1 MKIGFIGLGNLGT
14 PIAINLLEQTGEL
27 YVFNRTASKMEPLV
41 SAGATPCSSVKDLA
55 AACDIIFSIV
65 ADDAALNQITLDED
79 GIVKN
84 LKEGGIHVS
93 ISTILPETAGKLAA
107 EHASKNQQYVAAP
120 VMGRPEAARA
130 RKLNFLVSGNAVAV
144 QNVKPFLTY
153 CGAAGI
159 WEFGEQVA
167 AANVAK
173 LCNNYLIV
181 AAIEAMSESIELAE
195 KSGIDK
201 QQWANMIT
209 QTLFSAPVY
218 INYSKLLLEENYLP
232 AGFFLRLG
240 LKDVNLVLE
249 QAKSVKARMPVAEL
263 AKKQF
268 ENCMEKGLGEYD
280 WTAVR
285 MALQ

>member
-14 PIAINLLEQTGEL
+14 PIASNLLEQTGEL

-41 SAGATPCSSVKDLA
+41 SAGATACSSVKQVA
-55 AACDIIFSIV
+55 AICDIIFSIV
-65 ADDAALNQITLDED
+65 ADDVALNEITLNED

-84 LKEGGIHVS
+84 FKEGGIHVS
-93 ISTILPETAGKLAA
+93 ISTILPQTAEKLAA
-107 EHASKNQQYVAAP
+107 AHASRNQQYVAAP

-130 RKLNFLVSGNAVAV
+130 RKLNFLVSGNAAAV
-144 QNVKPFLTY
+144 QNVKPFLTD

-181 AAIEAMSESIELAE
+181 AAIEAMSEAIELAE

-218 INYSKLLLEENYLP
+218 INYSKLLLAENYLP

-249 QAKSVKARMPVAEL
+249 QARVVEAKMPLADV

-268 ENCMEKGLGEYD
+268 ESCIRKGLGEYD

-285 MALQ
+285 MALK

>member
-1 MKIGFIGLGNLGT
+1 MKNSRLRPGT
-14 PIAINLLEQTGEL
+14 KVL
-27 YVFNRTASKMEPLV
+27 
-41 SAGATPCSSVKDLA
+41 
-55 AACDIIFSIV
+55 
-65 ADDAALNQITLDED
+65 
-79 GIVKN
+79 
-84 LKEGGIHVS
+84 
-93 ISTILPETAGKLAA
+93 
-107 EHASKNQQYVAAP
+107 
-120 VMGRPEAARA
+120 GRPEAARA
-130 RKLNFLVSGNAVAV
+130 RKLNFLVSGNAAAV
-144 QNVKPFLTY
+144 QNVKPFLTD

-181 AAIEAMSESIELAE
+181 AAIEAMSEAIELAE

-240 LKDVNLVLE
+240 LKDVNLLLQ
-249 QAKSVKARMPVAEL
+249 QAQSVAAKMPVAEV

-268 ENCMEKGLGEYD
+268 ENCMQKGLGEYD

-285 MALQ
+285 MALK

>member
-1 MKIGFIGLGNLGT
+1 
-14 PIAINLLEQTGEL
+14 
-27 YVFNRTASKMEPLV
+27 
-41 SAGATPCSSVKDLA
+41 
-55 AACDIIFSIV
+55 
-65 ADDAALNQITLDED
+65 
-79 GIVKN
+79 
-84 LKEGGIHVS
+84 
-93 ISTILPETAGKLAA
+93 
-107 EHASKNQQYVAAP
+107 
-120 VMGRPEAARA
+120 MGRPEAARA
-130 RKLNFLVSGNAVAV
+130 RKLNFLVSGNAGAV
-144 QNVKPFLTY
+144 QKVKPFLTY

-181 AAIEAMSESIELAE
+181 AAIEAMSEAIELAE
-195 KSGIDK
+195 KSGINK

-240 LKDVNLVLE
+240 LKDVNLVLQ
-249 QAKSVKARMPVAEL
+249 QAQSVAAKMPVAEL

-280 WTAVR
+280 WTAGADGVEVTLFLTRIFTTLIIKEARAQKHISWQYREVCQTAPRNRHARHAYCNKGAAGCDLFSVR
-285 MALQ
+285 EFSR